1 MTQMTGL
8 EKGTDFWKGHWHGGF
23 SRQMRRA
30 GNSADISGR
39 NSWEQLEEGAGAP
52 PGGACQPGLL
62 PPRLGTPGGQG
73 QGQGA
78 YKALCCMEPGLGSCV
93 ASSGKGKKRD
103 RGERCG
109 GDSVR
114 HGPRKA
120 GLLESEEQEE
130 KVRVAGD
137 GPGTQAWPVSRGLR
151 EEGAAAPYQGLR
163 KTLQRRCV
171 SDLRQG
177 KRRAHTRR
185 PG

>member
-23 SRQMRRA
+23 SRHMRRA

-78 YKALCCMEPGLGSCV
+78 YKALYCMEPGLRSCV
-93 ASSGKGKKRD
+93 ASSGKGRKCD
-103 RGERCG
+103 RGERG
-109 GDSVR
+109 R
-114 HGPRKA
+114 
-120 GLLESEEQEE
+120 
-130 KVRVAGD
+130 
-137 GPGTQAWPVSRGLR
+137 
-151 EEGAAAPYQGLR
+151 
-163 KTLQRRCV
+163 
-171 SDLRQG
+171 
-177 KRRAHTRR
+177 
-185 PG
+185 